1 MSLWDRAA
9 SLAPKLSSTST
20 PTLLSIDDE
29 NQVQDQPRQGS
40 MSSPV
45 LPVPTAAPPLL
56 PITQLDG
63 ESGYLRWKESVL
75 LRLHTIG
82 VADVLTEERPLDEKT
97 AAGKQWAHMDA
108 LCRGHILAT
117 LSDRLL
123 PVYAPHATAAA
134 VWRAVART
142 YDLDLTVDVPLRSV
156 PYVKAITFQY
166 TEDEPVMEQ
175 LALLEGL
182 TTNSKLDNSTLCFI
196 VKQFPTLSEKVAAH
210 DYRLSMDEIWEIAR
224 RKERLARVQD
234 IRRARDDPQ
243 TSEDPQTS
251 DGQGSFSDGGQA
263 SRDDGGGREDGG
275 QDSDA
280 ASLLDKVET

>member
-1 MSLWDRAA
+1 
-9 SLAPKLSSTST
+9 
-20 PTLLSIDDE
+20 
-29 NQVQDQPRQGS
+29 

-45 LPVPTAAPPLL
+45 LPLPTAAPPLL
-56 PITQLDG
+56 PIIQLDG

-82 VADVLTEERPLDEKT
+82 VADVLTEERPPDEKT

-166 TEDEPVMEQ
+166 TEDEPVPEQ

-182 TTNSKLDNSTLCFI
+182 TTNAKLDNSTLCFI
-196 VKQFPTLSEKVAAH
+196 VKQFPTLSEKVATH

-224 RKERLARVQD
+224 RKERVARVQD

-243 TSEDPQTS
+243 TS
-251 DGQGSFSDGGQA
+251 DGQGSFSDGGPA

-275 QDSDA
+275 HDSDA
-280 ASLLDKVET
+280 ASLLDG